1 MHHDGHESHNG
12 HGGHHTSPPPLP
24 SPSVSFA
31 VGNADG
37 PAHGPAGP
45 TSTPGTDGEDTHP
58 LTWLYAVQLP
68 TSPVLLRRAVDQYFS
83 NVHPLRCFAFV
94 HKPTLM
100 RQLDDANTN
109 GLPASDSDDMAL
121 LQIICAHGAKFCA
134 LEYSETATPQPAKLI
149 QAAGHAWAQAAEQTL
164 MTHYGRITVTSLM
177 TAVLLY
183 DYRYRLGDFAHALI
197 MSGLT
202 TRMAQALQLNME
214 YEPRTNNDEPGGRG
228 REGGDEEAEPR
239 GVVLSPVEKE
249 ARRRLM
255 WACYVIDTWTGS
267 GMDQLTLMREDDL
280 HIQLPC
286 NERDFLFQRAVVTG
300 RLGVTEETESS
311 LSSNSGM
318 MAAYI
323 RIVSIWKRVARYVK
337 HLDTATLPWL
347 PGSEFTVLDDALRTW
362 HDGLA
367 PDLAFSADSLYTR
380 LASSQLGA
388 LCLLHCT
395 YYNAMLDLY
404 RIAMPELFSL
414 RHAFRF
420 PPDQNAFLHSLQTRS
435 FQNACRMAAVLEQTA
450 AQGARHLADSM
461 MPMFAYNSSR
471 VMLYYLV
478 RLHDPA
484 RADTK
489 TTVDETLQRV
499 QSNNGVLHLTAA
511 MMPLSDPLMITARRW
526 LQKLQSGLHR
536 QQEGAA
542 VAALYGGGG
551 GLGGGTTAAI
561 LPPGSTDTEI
571 PGMADDPASGRTR
584 GSSML
589 RRQLVDHHQHNVQQA
604 GTAEPPDGNENAD
617 GSDSSVDSTDTPD
630 NVLHPLSLFRLARKT
645 LKDKAYSEP
654 SSRASYAGG
663 GLPPLR
669 DVMIQG
675 SSNSNGNNNMAP
687 PSPILERLDRPS
699 GDGGGFAMAETLP
712 GSAISPPIA
721 YPNSV
726 LQPQPPSAAATPGG
740 MALTNWEN
748 AFDDLALG
756 LHVLQDYPHWDIH
769 GFDHMNSVSNSNQ
782 TSSNN
787 TAANGGGGYDNSI
800 GGLATWPEFRKT

>member
-1 MHHDGHESHNG
+1 MG
-12 HGGHHTSPPPLP
+12 T
-24 SPSVSFA
+24 
-31 VGNADG
+31 ADG
-37 PAHGPAGP
+37 PTRGPAGP

-58 LTWLYAVQLP
+58 LTWLYAAQLP
-68 TSPVLLRRAVDQYFS
+68 SSPVLLRRAVDQYFS

-134 LEYSETATPQPAKLI
+134 LEYGETVTAQPPKLI
-149 QAAGHAWAQAAEQTL
+149 QAAGHAWAQAAELTL

-214 YEPRTNNDEPGGRG
+214 YEPRRNDEPGGRG
-228 REGGDEEAEPR
+228 REGRDDDVEAT

-280 HIQLPC
+280 HIQMPC
-286 NERDFLFQRAVVTG
+286 NERDFLFQRAVVTE
-300 RLGVTEETESS
+300 RLGAAEEAESAS
-311 LSSNSGM
+311 LSTNSGM

-323 RIVSIWKRVARYVK
+323 RVLSIWKRVARYVK

-347 PGSEFTVLDDALRTW
+347 PDSEFAVLDDALRAW
-362 HDGLA
+362 YDGLA

-420 PPDQNAFLHSLQTRS
+420 PPEQNSFLHSLQTRS
-435 FQNACRMAAVLEQTA
+435 FQNACRMAVVLEQTA

-489 TTVDETLQRV
+489 STVDETLQRV

-511 MMPLSDPLMITARRW
+511 MMPLSDPLLVTARRW

-551 GLGGGTTAAI
+551 GLGGGTNSAI
-561 LPPGSTDTEI
+561 LPRGSTDTEI
-571 PGMADDPASGRTR
+571 PGVADDPASGRTR
-584 GSSML
+584 GSGML
-589 RRQLVDHHQHNVQQA
+589 RQLRADHNLHSGHVRQE
-604 GTAEPPDGNENAD
+604 GTAEPPDGNDNGD
-617 GSDSSVDSTDTPD
+617 GTDSSGDSTDTPD

-669 DVMIQG
+669 DVVIHG
-675 SSNSNGNNNMAP
+675 SSNGNSNGNNININNTRP
-687 PSPILERLDRPS
+687 PSPVLGRLGRPS
-699 GDGGGFAMAETLP
+699 SDEAGFTMAQALP
-712 GSAISPPIA
+712 SSAISPPTMT

-726 LQPQPPSAAATPGG
+726 LPPQPPSAAATPGG

-769 GFDHMNSVSNSNQ
+769 GFDHMNNASNANNASNSN
-782 TSSNN
+782 SN
-787 TAANGGGGYDNSI
+787 AVANSGGVFDSI
-800 GGLATWPEFRKT
+800 GGGLATWPEFRKT